1 MSKVVKRKTK
11 DGRVLPDGVSERK
24 DGRFV
29 YRYLFNGKPR
39 YMYDRDLT
47 SLKKKI
53 SQLQLD
59 ITTGRNLDLAGMS
72 LKEWYPQYIKIFKE
86 GKVKETTLLNLYYY
100 FKWYV
105 QDYEIA
111 RMPMRDLKRTNF
123 IAHFKHLA
131 DEKQLSRGTLRS
143 LASMLFNCLQQ
154 VIYDGGLYVNPASEI
169 MKDIVAKPKEVR
181 DALSD
186 EQIKLLLDFLK
197 IEGTFQNVHLPMIGI
212 LLGTGIRYGECA
224 GLTWN
229 DIDFEKKV
237 VCISHSMHYR
247 CKNDKEGHRYFI
259 TSPKT
264 VNAYRDIPL
273 SEDMMSLLELQ
284 KQYQKKMKI
293 RQDIVIDGRRGFIFT
308 SRLGYP
314 YTHEGAVA
322 SIRRIVKRA
331 NEWEEVRAK
340 LENRKPVVLPEK
352 LTPHVF
358 RHTFAT
364 KLVLADVPYETTKI
378 VMGHSSIKTT
388 MDIYAHIKHDN
399 KKSMRA
405 DIGNVVSIF

>member
-1 MSKVVKRKTK
+1 MSKVAKRKTK

-29 YRYLFNGKPR
+29 YRYIFNGKPH
-39 YMYDRDLT
+39 YKYDRDLT

-53 SQLQLD
+53 AQLQLD
-59 ITTGRNLDLAGMS
+59 ITTGRNIDLASMS
-72 LKEWYPQYIKIFKE
+72 LREWYPQYVKIFKE
-86 GKVKETTLLNLYYY
+86 GKVKETTLLNLINY

-111 RMPMRDLKRTNF
+111 RIPMRDLKRTNF
-123 IAHFKHLA
+123 IAHFKYLA
-131 DEKQLSRGTLRS
+131 DEKQLARGTLRS
-143 LASMLFNCLQQ
+143 LASMLYNCLQQ

-169 MKDIVAKPKEVR
+169 MKDVVAKPKEVR
-181 DALSD
+181 DALTD

-212 LLGTGIRYGECA
+212 MLGTGIRYGECA

-237 VCISHSMHYR
+237 VRISRSMHYR
-247 CKNDKEGHRYFI
+247 CKNNKEGHRYFI

-273 SEDMMSLLELQ
+273 SDDMMSLLEIQ
-284 KQYQKKMKI
+284 KKYQKKMKI
-293 RQDIVIDGRRGFIFT
+293 RQDIEIDGKRGFIFT
-308 SRLGYP
+308 SRFGFP

-331 NEWEEVRAK
+331 NEWEEERAK

-405 DIGNVVSIF
+405 DIGNVVNIF

>member
-1 MSKVVKRKTK
+1 MSKVAKRKTK

-29 YRYLFNGKPR
+29 YRYIFNGKPH
-39 YMYDRDLT
+39 YKYDRDLT

-53 SQLQLD
+53 AQLQLD

-72 LKEWYPQYIKIFKE
+72 LRDWYPQYVKIFKE
-86 GKVKETTLLNLYYY
+86 GKVKETTLLNLNNY

-111 RMPMRDLKRTNF
+111 KVPMRDLKRTNF
-123 IAHFKHLA
+123 IAHFKYLA
-131 DEKQLSRGTLRS
+131 DEKKLARGTLRS
-143 LASMLFNCLQQ
+143 LASMLYNCLQQ

-181 DALSD
+181 DALTD

-237 VCISHSMHYR
+237 VRINHSMHYR
-247 CKNDKEGHRYFI
+247 CKNDKEGHKYFI

-264 VNAYRDIPL
+264 INAYRDIPL
-273 SEDMMSLLELQ
+273 SDDMMSLLEIQ
-284 KQYQKKMKI
+284 KKYQKKMKI
-293 RQDIVIDGRRGFIFT
+293 RQDVEIDGRRGFIFT

-331 NEWEEVRAK
+331 NEWEEEKAK

-405 DIGNVVSIF
+405 DIGNVVNIF